1 MISSHCCCLKFIF
14 LPLCLLFNSHYSFL
28 FSILNKIEDTERH
41 CGSWGSKGG
50 AINDQNRSLPP
61 NASEQ
66 RLLFTALN
74 QYYLF
79 LLIFII
85 KKNFSRRI

>member
-1 MISSHCCCLKFIF
+1 MKLILIISFQF
-14 LPLCLLFNSHYSFL
+14 Y
-28 FSILNKIEDTERH
+28 LNIIEDTERH
-41 CGSWGSKGG
+41 CGSWESKGG

-85 KKNFSRRI
+85 KDPPTL